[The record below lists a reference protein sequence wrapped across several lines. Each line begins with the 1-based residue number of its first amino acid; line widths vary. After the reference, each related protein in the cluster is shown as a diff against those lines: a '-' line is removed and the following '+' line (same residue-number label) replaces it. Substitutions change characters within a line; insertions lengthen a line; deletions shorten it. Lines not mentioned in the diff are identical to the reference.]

1 MSFPSSFA
9 KSVLG
14 LYLRK
19 NCTAMNCQLSSIAW
33 DVVGP
38 PLTVARTRCAGLPK
52 SVSGLSNWNSGQQR
66 RLSLGRKA
74 LHSSNRRSP
83 ANPLLGQ
90 IRPQP
95 PCIVTG
101 APVGGYSPLLTRRF
115 LGNLAARNLGTNFV
129 SRSGATL
136 LFLATPTRLNGTVA
150 AASQPTNAADRPTTS
165 SAEEEDLKKKLDD
178 LVKSTPVVLFMK
190 GSPKAPMC
198 GFSARAVGILNSLD
212 VDEYTFV
219 NILQYPDVRALA
231 KKHFSW
237 PTYPLLIV
245 GGEVVGG
252 VDIMDEL
259 NKTGELGEM
268 IRQAVKG
275 SECAA
280 VQPAGGHSKP

>member
-1 MSFPSSFA
+1 
-9 KSVLG
+9 
-14 LYLRK
+14 
-19 NCTAMNCQLSSIAW
+19 MNSQLSSIAW
-33 DVVGP
+33 EVVGS
-38 PLTVARTRCAGLPK
+38 PLTAARTRCAGLPK
-52 SVSGLSNWNSGQQR
+52 SVSELSNWNSGQQR
-66 RLSLGRKA
+66 RLFLGRKVR
-74 LHSSNRRSP
+74 HCSHRRSP

-90 IRPQP
+90 GGPQP
-95 PCIVTG
+95 PFIVAG
-101 APVGGYSPLLTRRF
+101 APVGGNSPVLTRRF
-115 LGNLAARNLGTNFV
+115 LGNLAARNPGTNFV
-129 SRSGATL
+129 SRSGATI
-136 LFLATPTRLNGTVA
+136 LFLTTPTRLNGTVA
-150 AASQPTNAADRPTTS
+150 AASQPTNAADRPTTP
-165 SAEEEDLKKKLDD
+165 AEEEDLKKKLDD

-268 IRQAVKG
+268 IRKAVKG
-275 SECAA
+275 SECAH
-280 VQPAGGHSKP
+280 VEPEGHSKP